1 MPGGSTSISD
11 QSSAATGAIT
21 FAPVSI
27 GGKNSG
33 GGNGLP
39 VWVLALV
46 VIVPGGLIAFGIWYF
61 LKNKKG

>member
-27 GGKNSG
+27 GKTSG
-33 GGNGLP
+33 GSNGLS
-39 VWVLALV
+39 VWVLAAAIIL
-46 VIVPGGLIAFGIWYF
+46 PGGLIAFGVWYF
-61 LKNKKG
+61 LKKRNK